1 MIATLRQLSVATS
14 LAVLACLSQP
24 GSAGETEIPDT
35 GSLTEKVYVP
45 ALDAL
50 CAGGTDLS
58 RGCEAVRTREI
69 VDASAYP
76 WSAIGRINFASIRIR
91 MHCTG
96 TLIGERLV
104 LTAAHCLY
112 NYWRKMWVPAQS
124 IWFVAG
130 YQRGGQVAYS
140 KAVRYVVAGVHD
152 TSSRHIR
159 GDFVQDWALVELE
172 DPIGAAAGFLGTAA
186 LDQSGLDRAM
196 ASGATIALAGYA
208 QIRQHVLSLAA
219 ECGTVRLSVTAE
231 LLLHRCAAMWG
242 DSGAPILLLES
253 GKATV
258 VGLMNGYHS
267 AGGELVGV
275 AASVSAFRDAVLEAL
290 DNNGATQV
298 TNDQAVTSG
307 KPPMR

>member
-1 MIATLRQLSVATS
+1 MGKTLRQLSAATALIIS
-14 LAVLACLSQP
+14 LCLSQP
-24 GSAGETEIPDT
+24 GSAGEPEIPDT
-35 GSLTEKVYVP
+35 GWLTEEVYVP

-58 RGCEAVRTREI
+58 SGCKAVRAREI

-76 WSAIGRINFASIRIR
+76 WSAIGRINFASIQIR

-124 IWFVAG
+124 IRFVAG

-159 GDFVQDWALVELE
+159 GGPVQDWALVELE
-172 DPIGAAAGFLGTAA
+172 DPIGAAAGFLGTVT

-196 ASGATIALAGYA
+196 ASGATIALAGYP
-208 QIRQHVLSLAA
+208 QIRAHVLSLAA
-219 ECGTVRLSVTAE
+219 ECGAVRLPVTAE

-242 DSGAPILLLES
+242 DSGAPVLLLEG

-258 VGLMNGYHS
+258 VGLMSGFF
-267 AGGELVGV
+267 AGGGEPVGV

-290 DNNGATQV
+290 DNNGSTQ
-298 TNDQAVTSG
+298 TPNDQTMTSG
-307 KPPMR
+307 KSPMR

>member
-1 MIATLRQLSVATS
+1 MVATLRQLSVAIS
-14 LAVLACLSQP
+14 LIVLACLSQP
-24 GSAGETEIPDT
+24 GSAGEPEIPDT
-35 GSLTEKVYVP
+35 GWLNEEVYVP

-58 RGCEAVRTREI
+58 RGCEAVRARAI

-76 WSAIGRINFASIRIR
+76 WSAIGRINFASIQIR

-124 IWFVAG
+124 IRFVAG

-152 TSSRHIR
+152 TSSRHFR
-159 GDFVQDWALVELE
+159 GGPMQDWALVELE
-172 DPIGAAAGFLGTAA
+172 DPIGVTAGYLGTAA
-186 LDQSGLDRAM
+186 LDQAGLDHAL
-196 ASGATIALAGYA
+196 ASGATIALAGYP
-208 QIRQHVLSLAA
+208 QIRKHVLSLAT
-219 ECGTVRLSVTAE
+219 ECGTLRLPVTAE
-231 LLLHRCAAMWG
+231 LFLHRCPAMWG
-242 DSGAPILLLES
+242 DSGAPILLLED

-258 VGLMNGYHS
+258 VGLESSYYA
-267 AGGELVGV
+267 AGGEPVGV
-275 AASVSAFRDAVLEAL
+275 AASVSAFTDEVLEAL
-290 DNNGATQV
+290 GSNGATQV
-298 TNDQAVTSG
+298 PNDQAITSG
-307 KPPMR
+307 KSPMR